1 MESRGRKHSE
11 VLAEAHPAVEAE
23 HASREMGQVFRPE
36 GLPAAE
42 ELETHILRKAIS
54 LRASDVHFDPSPN
67 GWRVFLRVGRTLF
80 PDAEVSRQAG
90 EQLLRRLKLAAH
102 LNLAET
108 RLPQDGRFTREFAG
122 EAYTF
127 RVATLPTL
135 YGEKATVRVLYPR
148 PLHADLASLGISGR
162 ERAHLERWLE
172 AEDRLVLIAG
182 AAGTGKTTA
191 LYAILATLVRAGRT
205 VFTLEE
211 PVEAVISGALQV
223 DLDAHTGLTVAAAFR
238 AILRHDPDVVAL
250 GEIRDAEAAFWAVH
264 AALTG
269 HLVLATLHAGSPVR
283 ALLRLEELGI
293 SRKRIREALRGILF
307 LRRKPHRELLH
318 PSALPPEGTA
328 GEMPA
333 PLSCP
338 PIYRTFSLGPFGNAT
353 GKRARRERKV
363 GERGGE
369 VPSLTPPG
377 RP

>member
-1 MESRGRKHSE
+1 MHPT
-11 VLAEAHPAVEAE
+11 LEAKRAP
-23 HASREMGQVFRPE
+23 RETRQALRPE
-36 GLPAAE
+36 ELPAAE
-42 ELETHILRKAIS
+42 ELETHILRKAVA
-54 LRASDVHFDPSPN
+54 LRASDVHLDPSPKS
-67 GWRVFLRVGRTLF
+67 WRVFLRVGRTLF

-135 YGEKATVRVLYPR
+135 YGEKATVRVLYPH

-162 ERAHLERWLE
+162 ERARLERWLE

-191 LYAILATLVRAGRT
+191 LYAILATLVRTGRT
-205 VFTLEE
+205 VYTLED
-211 PVEAVISGALQV
+211 PVEAEISGALQV
-223 DLDAHTGLTVAAAFR
+223 DLDAHVGLTVGVAFR
-238 AILRHDPDVVAL
+238 AVLRHDPDVVAV

-269 HLVLATLHAGSPVR
+269 HLVLATLHAGSPTR

-293 SRKRIREALRGILF
+293 SPRRIREALRGILF
-307 LRRKPHRELLH
+307 LRRKPHRELLY
-318 PSALPPEGTA
+318 PNAPPPGGTA
-328 GEMPA
+328 GEMPV
-333 PLSCP
+333 PPSCP
-338 PIYRTFSLGPFGNAT
+338 PTYRTFSLGPLGNAT

-369 VPSLTPPG
+369 ATSLAPLG